1 MLFFTNKTS
10 EVVIINYWKD
20 SYMKDIHVDPG
31 EIINIDSCSV
41 REWIVLSR
49 RYERIGKF
57 WERPSASG
65 LTKIM
70 EFLNSEF
77 DFILTGHVWFLEYS
91 NKVEKQ
97 IPEISEGNV

>member
-10 EVVIINYWKD
+10 EVVIMNYWENSHMGNIYVPPYETID
-20 SYMKDIHVDPG
+20 
-31 EIINIDSCSV
+31 IDSCSV

-57 WERPSASG
+57 WEKPSASG

-77 DFILTGHVWFLEYS
+77 DFILTGNVWSLEYS
-91 NKVEKQ
+91 NKVEDQ
-97 IPEISEGNV
+97 NLESSIDDN